1 MATHDQPDGKG
12 TMELRRG
19 AMEAQIDALAPLQR
33 STFNSDGI
41 PMAKRARR
49 FGRLQDSVKQ
59 LPDIDPIRMGELV
72 ESCRAHAASVAE
84 LAGVTSKALDQ
95 CYGYEENE
103 PHLGQCCELVRQV
116 LDQTESALV
125 TLGVISHDVE
135 PRLHAEEVAK
145 GCDLQRQSLTR
156 AMHVVRATSAILG
169 TLESNSHDHVLLAL
183 HDLESGI
190 EFLIEGL
197 RRVTEQ

>member
-12 TMELRRG
+12 SIELRRG
-19 AMEAQIDALAPLQR
+19 AMGAQTGGLAPLQR
-33 STFNSDGI
+33 STSTSDGI
-41 PMAKRARR
+41 PLANRAHR
-49 FGRLQDSVKQ
+49 FGSLQRSVKQ

-84 LAGVTSKALDQ
+84 LAGVTSMALDQ

-116 LDQTESALV
+116 LEQTESALM

-135 PRLHAEEVAK
+135 SRLHAEVAE
-145 GCDLQRQSLTR
+145 GCELQRRSLTR

-169 TLESNSHDHVLLAL
+169 TFESNSHDHVLLAL
-183 HDLESGI
+183 YDLESGI
-190 EFLIEGL
+190 QFLIDGL
-197 RRVTEQ
+197 RRVTKQ

>member
-1 MATHDQPDGKG
+1 MP
-12 TMELRRG
+12 
-19 AMEAQIDALAPLQR
+19 
-33 STFNSDGI
+33 N
-41 PMAKRARR
+41 RARR
-49 FGRLQDSVKQ
+49 LGRLPDCAKQ
-59 LPDIDPIRMGELV
+59 LPVTDLTQIAELI

-103 PHLGQCCELVRQV
+103 PHLGQCCELVEQV
-116 LDQTESALV
+116 LAQTESALA

-135 PRLHAEEVAK
+135 PRAHAEEVAK
-145 GCDLQRQSLTR
+145 GCELQRRSLRR

-169 TLESNSHDHVLLAL
+169 TFEANSHDQVLLAL

-190 EFLIEGL
+190 EFLIDAL
-197 RRVTEQ
+197 RGVTKQ